1 MINFIPQEPMKAE
14 MYTRDFTPNPN
25 RFSFKIGNGKLIFYL
40 DSKRGFILGK
50 DEILSVNVD
59 KNDIKTAFFQFS
71 RLLKA
76 LKNGKKER

>member
-1 MINFIPQEPMKAE
+1 MINFIPQESMKAE
-14 MYTRDFTPNPN
+14 MYTRDFTPNSN
-25 RFSFKIGNGKLIFYL
+25 RFSFKIGNGKLVFYL

-50 DEILSVNVD
+50 DEILSVNMD
-59 KNDIKTAFFQFS
+59 KNDVKTAFFQFS